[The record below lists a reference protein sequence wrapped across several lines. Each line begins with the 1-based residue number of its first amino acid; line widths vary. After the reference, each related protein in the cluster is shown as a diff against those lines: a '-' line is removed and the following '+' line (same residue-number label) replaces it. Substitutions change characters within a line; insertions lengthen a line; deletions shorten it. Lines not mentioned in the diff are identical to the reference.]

1 MSGVDCLTS
10 RRMFVRWAG
19 LAVPGIVLAGCTARR
34 QPGQEGGIPLTGRQV
49 VVRFPEGTASEFDRQ
64 FAEAVA
70 KRVQE
75 KYPNITVEVDA
86 DWGSLSWQQRHE
98 KYVTATMAGTAPE
111 IMWLCCTF
119 IRPFMERGM
128 ALDLDPFIKKDM
140 KAQEL
145 ADFYAGPLEGMKVE
159 GKQMGLPAYIN
170 INIIYVN
177 RDQLNEVGLPY
188 PDENWTRERLL
199 EYAQRLVKRQGEQVE
214 RWGFDMPFASIDRLV
229 TWIWSMCGE
238 PHDPQDVTKFLF
250 DQPKVIDAVSF
261 LHDMIWKHRVSP
273 ATSEMRFGM
282 GVDAAFINGKTSI
295 IMAATGNAAGI
306 SRQVTAFNW
315 DFAPLTKGPCGH
327 GARVSMDGYMI
338 ARDTKIPG
346 ESWLV
351 LKELVST
358 EVNILRAELKRLQP
372 PRRSAAAAW
381 EKNYE
386 GKQAR
391 LGRVMAETSRPDA
404 RAFWKDADQ
413 VGVIVG
419 NHLSATFYRNEYG
432 PAEALR
438 RIVADV
444 HAYYRK

>member
-1 MSGVDCLTS
+1 M
-10 RRMFVRWAG
+10 
-19 LAVPGIVLAGCTARR
+19 
-34 QPGQEGGIPLTGRQV
+34 
-49 VVRFPEGTASEFDRQ
+49 
-64 FAEAVA
+64 
-70 KRVQE
+70 
-75 KYPNITVEVDA
+75 
-86 DWGSLSWQQRHE
+86 
-98 KYVTATMAGTAPE
+98 
-111 IMWLCCTF
+111 
-119 IRPFMERGM
+119 
-128 ALDLDPFIKKDM
+128 
-140 KAQEL
+140 
-145 ADFYAGPLEGMKVE
+145 
-159 GKQMGLPAYIN
+159 
-170 INIIYVN
+170 
-177 RDQLNEVGLPY
+177 
-188 PDENWTRERLL
+188 
-199 EYAQRLVKRQGEQVE
+199 
-214 RWGFDMPFASIDRLV
+214 
-229 TWIWSMCGE
+229 
-238 PHDPQDVTKFLF
+238 
-250 DQPKVIDAVSF
+250 
-261 LHDMIWKHRVSP
+261 
-273 ATSEMRFGM
+273 
-282 GVDAAFINGKTSI
+282 
-295 IMAATGNAAGI
+295 
-306 SRQVTAFNW
+306 
-315 DFAPLTKGPCGH
+315 GH